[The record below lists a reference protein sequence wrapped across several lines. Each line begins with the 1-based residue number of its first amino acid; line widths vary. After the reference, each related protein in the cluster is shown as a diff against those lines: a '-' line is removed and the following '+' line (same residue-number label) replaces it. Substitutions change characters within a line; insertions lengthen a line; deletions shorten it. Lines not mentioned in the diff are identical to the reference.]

1 MPKRHKQIAA
11 QILELCQDR
20 EWMLA
25 IPAAEQI
32 QEIGKIIEDHVNDC
46 MQPSTPV
53 MNTPSKVSVTKV
65 AANDTSHTRMKF
77 REDAID

>member
-1 MPKRHKQIAA
+1 MPKRHTQIAA

-20 EWMLA
+20 EWMLC

-32 QEIGKIIEDHVNDC
+32 QEISKIIEDHVYDC
-46 MQPSTPV
+46 ITNPITSR
-53 MNTPSKVSVTKV
+53 NINASKVSVTKV

-77 REDAID
+77 RED